1 MKNVAIILVDG
12 FEEIEAIS
20 ILDILR
26 RADINT
32 VAVGLEDPYIRGAH
46 QLKFEADVEFD
57 KVNFD
62 EYDMIVLP
70 GGLPG
75 AEYLAKSEKLQK
87 VLKDFD
93 AKGKFIGAICA
104 APWALNTAGVLKN
117 SYTCYP
123 GFEKIVAKNGYVSN
137 SDVVIDK
144 NIITSRGPATAM
156 KFALGLVKILE
167 GDGKYTEVKNGL
179 LF

>member
-1 MKNVAIILVDG
+1 MMKVAVMLVDG
-12 FEEIEAIS
+12 FEEIEATTI
-20 ILDILR
+20 IDVLR
-26 RADINT
+26 RAGID
-32 VAVGLEDPYIRGAH
+32 AAFVGLNSDIAIGAH
-46 QLKFEADVEFD
+46 NVSMKADVEFN

-62 EYDMIVLP
+62 DFDMIVLP

-93 AKGKFIGAICA
+93 EKGKFIGAICA
-104 APWALNTAGVLKN
+104 APWALKTAGVLRE

-123 GFEKIVAKNGYVSN
+123 GFEKVVAKDGYTPN
-137 SDVVIDK
+137 LDVVIDK

-156 KFALGLVKILE
+156 KFALELVKILE
-167 GDGKYTEVKNGL
+167 GDSKYTEVKNGL
-179 LF
+179 LY